1 MHCLNPISIENPKW
15 LDMTD
20 YDPSVPHWLSVPC
33 GKCVACLQKK
43 RMNWA
48 FRLDKEKLFSTS
60 ALFIT
65 LTYDNAFLPLDESGL
80 AHVSKRD
87 CQTFLKRLRI
97 NVSREM
103 IKQGKD
109 PPTLRYYL
117 SSEYGSKTLRP
128 HYHLLLFNFPIY
140 DLPPYETILK
150 AWNLGLVQVGP
161 LRDGGAA
168 YAAKYIMHPL
178 DNLPKALK
186 RPFSLMSRRPGLGL
200 AFLTDSQK
208 RYFNENK
215 TYITKLSGGRIA
227 PLPRY
232 YRSKIFDEE
241 TLREVSDSV
250 VQLATSNLEAIRAK
264 DRRKYGKIGAI
275 NREQGRKQ
283 AYVERVKDILNKQK
297 SKEKF

>member
-1 MHCLNPISIENPKW
+1 MECLKPITIENPKW
-15 LDMTD
+15 LELTE
-20 YDPSVPHWLSVPC
+20 YDPSVPHWIVVPC
-33 GKCVACLQKK
+33 GNCVACLQKK

-48 FRLDKEKLFSTS
+48 FRLEQEKLHSTS

-65 LTYDNAFLPLDESGL
+65 LTYDNAFLPLHQDGS

-87 CQTFLKRLRI
+87 CQNFLKRLRQ

-103 IKQGKD
+103 NKLGKD
-109 PPTLRYYL
+109 PPKLRYYL
-117 SSEYGSKTLRP
+117 ASEYGSHTLRP

-140 DLPPYETILK
+140 DLPPYESILK
-150 AWNLGLVQVGP
+150 SWNLGLVQVGP

-178 DNLPKALK
+178 DDLPKGLT
-186 RPFSLMSRRPGLGL
+186 RPFALMSRRPGIGLG
-200 AFLTDSQK
+200 FLTDSQI

-215 TYITKLSGGRIA
+215 TYVTKLPGGRIA

-250 VQLATSNLEAIRAK
+250 VQAAKSDLDSTFQKLARRYGRFVAL
-264 DRRKYGKIGAI
+264 DRLKSQKEGYARS
-275 NREQGRKQ
+275 
-283 AYVERVKDILNKQK
+283 VKGILKKQK
-297 SKEKF
+297 SNEKF

>member
-1 MHCLNPISIENPKW
+1 MECLNPISIENPKW
-15 LDMTD
+15 LELTD

-65 LTYDNAFLPLDESGL
+65 LTYDNAFLPLDENGL

-87 CQTFLKRLRI
+87 CQTFLKRLRF
-97 NVSREM
+97 NVSYEM
-103 IKQGKD
+103 KKLGKE
-109 PPTLRYYL
+109 PPTLRYFL
-117 SSEYGSKTLRP
+117 ASEYGARTLRP

-150 AWNLGLVQVGP
+150 SWKLGLVQVGP

-178 DNLPKALK
+178 DDLPKALK
-186 RPFSLMSRRPGLGL
+186 RPFSLMSRRPGLGV
-200 AFLTDSQK
+200 AFLTDNQK

-215 TYITKLSGGRIA
+215 TYVTKLSGGRIV

-241 TLREVSDSV
+241 TLREISDSV
-250 VQLATSNLEAIRAK
+250 VENAK
-264 DRRKYGKIGAI
+264 SVVDARFNRDCRKYGKNAAYERIH
-275 NREQGRKQ
+275 NRHL
-283 AYVERVKDILNKQK
+283 AYEERVKGSLKKQK
-297 SKEKF
+297 SKETF